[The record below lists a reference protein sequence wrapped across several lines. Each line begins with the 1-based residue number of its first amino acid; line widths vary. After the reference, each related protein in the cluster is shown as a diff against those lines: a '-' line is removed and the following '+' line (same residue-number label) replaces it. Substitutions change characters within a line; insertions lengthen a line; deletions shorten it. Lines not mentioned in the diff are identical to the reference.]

1 MKLYFL
7 DSMGWPVETFARRPI
22 TNLIRL
28 LLHTRKITRK
38 RPACLDAQPGNNE
51 CMSSPQ

>member
-7 DSMGWPVETFARRPI
+7 DKWGYPVVTFKGRPI
-22 TNLIRL
+22 VNLIRR
-28 LLHTRKITRK
+28 LLHTRKITRR
-38 RPACLDAQPGNNE
+38 RPSCLDAQPGNNE